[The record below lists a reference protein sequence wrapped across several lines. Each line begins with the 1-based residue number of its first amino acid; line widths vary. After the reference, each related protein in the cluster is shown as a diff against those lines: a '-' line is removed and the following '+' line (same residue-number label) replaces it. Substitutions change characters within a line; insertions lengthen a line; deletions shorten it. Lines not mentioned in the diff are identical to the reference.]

1 MLWLVATKG
10 ALTANLTVPLPRG
23 FTIIIYLCIINCNS
37 FFDSA
42 FYITDSY
49 LNRLVTVY
57 GSIKEESIII

>member
-23 FTIIIYLCIINCNS
+23 FTIIIYLCIINYNS

-42 FYITDSY
+42 FI
-49 LNRLVTVY
+49 RLVTVY

>member
-42 FYITDSY
+42 FI
-49 LNRLVTVY
+49 RLVTDV
-57 GSIKEESIII
+57 GRIKEESIII

>member
-23 FTIIIYLCIINCNS
+23 FTIITYLCIINYNS

-42 FYITDSY
+42 FCRACHRHSAA
-49 LNRLVTVY
+49 LR
-57 GSIKEESIII
+57 KEV